1 MVGFWATLALNIPD
15 FTRFS
20 KSQRDQVIGQ
30 TVGLPLP
37 MGLLA
42 MLAVFV
48 TSATVVIY
56 GKAIWDP
63 VDLSSRMTG
72 AAVLIAL
79 IVLLIDTV
87 SVNLAANLVGPAY
100 DFSALNPRAISYKAG
115 GVITAVI
122 AILMMPWKVLESTQG
137 YIFTWLI
144 GYSALLGPVA
154 GILIVDYYLL
164 RKMELRVDDLYNEAG
179 PYRYNAGWNRVAILA
194 LVLGVLPN
202 VPGFLNAAFPQ
213 SFPGVGDFF

>member
-20 KSQRDQVIGQ
+20 RSQRDQVLGQ
-30 TVGLPLP
+30 SIGLPLP

-42 MLAVFV
+42 LMAVFV

-79 IVLLIDTV
+79 LILLIDTV
-87 SVNLAANLVGPAY
+87 SVNLAANLVGAGY

-115 GVITAVI
+115 GIITAVI
-122 AILMMPWKVLESTQG
+122 AIPMMPWKVLERTHGDNFPCPTG
-137 YIFTWLI
+137 YA
-144 GYSALLGPVA
+144 AL
-154 GILIVDYYLL
+154 
-164 RKMELRVDDLYNEAG
+164 
-179 PYRYNAGWNRVAILA
+179 
-194 LVLGVLPN
+194 
-202 VPGFLNAAFPQ
+202 
-213 SFPGVGDFF
+213 S